1 MRKAERQSRWLA
13 IQPPKKTP
21 SAEPIGMPSEKKAS
35 ARARLSFGIEIGD
48 QRVGRRDAARLAD
61 ADAHPR
67 QEQLPEILRQPAGGG
82 EHAPQGDRRGD
93 DVDPALAVGE
103 PGDRDGEARIEERE
117 GDPAHQP
124 ELGVG
129 ERRARP

>member
-35 ARARLSFGIEIGD
+35 ARARFSFGIEVGD

-61 ADAHPR
+61 ADAHPGE
-67 QEQLPEILRQPAGGG
+67 EQVPEIL
-82 EHAPQGDRRGD
+82 
-93 DVDPALAVGE
+93 
-103 PGDRDGEARIEERE
+103 GEAA
-117 GDPAHQP
+117 G
-124 ELGVG
+124 
-129 ERRARP
+129 AR